1 VDVIDVCTGIKDITG
16 CPEYT
21 LNKEIGEE
29 EADVCKAMN
38 DIKKNA
44 EKKEGSRG

>member
-1 VDVIDVCTGIKDITG
+1 MDVIDVCTGIKDITG

-21 LNKEIGEE
+21 LNKETGEE